1 MKLASN
7 VTMWF
12 SDTRMI
18 EVPINTAEK
27 CWRWTLMRLD
37 GSASEPAVT
46 VVHTQDIPLDAKIK
60 VDLIDAVTGAPTQA
74 TRNGASKVVELDTGR
89 YISCVAKIDANDQ
102 EIPGT
107 EDMTVEEVVF
117 KTTMMITA
125 AENIQMNI
133 GATQ

>member
-12 SDTRMI
+12 SDTRLV
-18 EVPINTAEK
+18 EVPINTVEK
-27 CWRWTLMRLD
+27 CWRWTLLKVNE
-37 GSASEPAVT
+37 GQTLAET
-46 VVHTQDIPLDAKIK
+46 IHTQDIPLDAKIK

-74 TRNGASKVVELDTGR
+74 TRNGAAKVVDLDTGR
-89 YISCVAKIDANDQ
+89 YISRVAKIDANDQ